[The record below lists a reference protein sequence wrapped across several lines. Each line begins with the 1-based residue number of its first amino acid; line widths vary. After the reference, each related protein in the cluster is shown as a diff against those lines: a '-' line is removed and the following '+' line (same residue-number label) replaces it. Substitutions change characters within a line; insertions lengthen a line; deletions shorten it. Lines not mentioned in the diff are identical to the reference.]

1 MQVLA
6 LGTVM
11 GTALGSLMF
20 LDKDRVASSVGLRAA
35 AILLVILNVAFLAL
49 VAWLVLKHGKRHA
62 KAFLR
67 QAKAISK
74 GALHLVKA
82 AVIRCNRLC
91 KPSVPG
97 DVSQTRLSTS
107 SPQANVAM
115 PVRATRSASMQPML
129 SERVLSVPISSSSST
144 SLNNS
149 HH

>member
-1 MQVLA
+1 MA

-11 GTALGSLMF
+11 GTALGCLMF
-20 LDKDRVASSVGLRAA
+20 LDKDHVAGSAGLRAT

-49 VAWLVLKHGKRHA
+49 VTWRVYKHGKRHA

-67 QAKAISK
+67 QAVAISK
-74 GALHLVKA
+74 DAFCLTKA
-82 AVIRCNRLC
+82 AVLRCKTQC

-97 DVSQTRLSTS
+97 QTQLSSS

-115 PVRATRSASMQPML
+115 PARATRSGSMQPML
-129 SERVLSVPISSSSST
+129 SERALSVPISSRSST
-144 SLNNS
+144 SLDNS